1 MGPNLYFN
9 VHKFKVSNGLSSFSA
24 DNRFKQCLTKQV
36 LNKLKNHREW
46 GIKLSDRQ
54 RINIHIFRAK
64 GVKTHQKKQMSYIFI
79 NESLIISAWVKKNH
93 LVAIIA

>member
-1 MGPNLYFN
+1 MGPDLYFN

-36 LNKLKNHREW
+36 LNKLKHHCEW
-46 GIKLSDRQ
+46 DIKLSDSTD
-54 RINIHIFRAK
+54 NTHIFRAK
-64 GVKTHQKKQMSYIFI
+64 GVKTHQKKQMSLIFI

-93 LVAIIA
+93 LVAIIV